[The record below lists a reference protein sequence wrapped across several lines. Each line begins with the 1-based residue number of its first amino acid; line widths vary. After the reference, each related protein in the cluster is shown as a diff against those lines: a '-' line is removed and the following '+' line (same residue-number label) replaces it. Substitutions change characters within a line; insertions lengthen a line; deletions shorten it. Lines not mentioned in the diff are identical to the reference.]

1 MAKRPAAPKRPPKPT
16 VGRGLVR
23 EIAYLHA
30 DEDAALVA
38 YAQRKRISKTEVI
51 RQALRA
57 FLGVED

>member
-1 MAKRPAAPKRPPKPT
+1 M
-16 VGRGLVR
+16 R

-30 DEDAALVA
+30 DEDAALIA